1 MRDRRA
7 QTYYKNTAVVGTST
21 SVVPGTRVVLNLV
34 DLRRLY
40 HVLNLVQK
48 TLVQPSMAMNST
60 LLLAVVAVTAT
71 ILSPSP

>member
-1 MRDRRA
+1 MRDRRG
-7 QTYYKNTAVVGTST
+7 QTYYKNTAVVGT

-48 TLVQPSMAMNST
+48 TLVQPSMAMTST
-60 LLLAVVAVTAT
+60 LLLAVVAATAT